1 MDEWDDTE
9 DFELLVAAATVHAAR
24 RRLRAALGPL
34 VEERHRI
41 PTPPGSEASAVTDV
55 LGADAARKA
64 QVAWNRLDAGLG
76 DRTANHHR

>member
-1 MDEWDDTE
+1 
-9 DFELLVAAATVHAAR
+9 
-24 RRLRAALGPL
+24 

-64 QVAWNRLDAGLG
+64 QVAWDRLDAGLG